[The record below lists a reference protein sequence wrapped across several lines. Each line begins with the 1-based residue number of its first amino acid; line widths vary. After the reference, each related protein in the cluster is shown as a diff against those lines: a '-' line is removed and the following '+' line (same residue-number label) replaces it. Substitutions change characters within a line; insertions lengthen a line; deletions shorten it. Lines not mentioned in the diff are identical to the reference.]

1 MPENRRIAGR
11 KAWSAITKA
20 WSKIAHANTA
30 FSVFDLVPWKS
41 AFTVVVGSIPAIWAA
56 MFGAPVWAIPMLA
69 LIGICALTGSMLFAV
84 TMYEKLR
91 GPLPENKTTRDT
103 TQDPDQYK
111 QLEHDNQHLRQ
122 ALKNASGKVNAANN
136 KDRDAALEALEV
148 CRERFAYSKLSW
160 IAERELLN
168 GDADA
173 VINVEVRFATPDDHF
188 LAKRIQDIIAV
199 HMCWPVTLDGGNKPA
214 IEPNNTFKVLF
225 ESDLRKTFDEIAE
238 AFKSGS
244 LLDDVSVGVHRTG
257 ILEDRRRLV
266 VEVTPT
272 VLGVKETMSQT

>member
-1 MPENRRIAGR
+1 MPDYRAIAG
-11 KAWSAITKA
+11 KVWSR
-20 WSKIAHANTA
+20 IAHANTA

-56 MFGAPVWAIPMLA
+56 MFGTPEWAIPMLA
-69 LIGICALTGSMLFAV
+69 LIGIFALTGSMLFAV

-122 ALKNASGKVNAANN
+122 ALKNATGEVNAATR
-136 KDRDAALEALEV
+136 DRDTALKALKAW
-148 CRERFAYSKLSW
+148 RANFARTKLSW
-160 IAERELLN
+160 IAERERLN
-168 GDADA
+168 RGADA
-173 VINVEVRFATPDDHF
+173 VVNVVVRFATPDDHF
-188 LAKRIQDIIAV
+188 LAKKIETIIADNM
-199 HMCWPVTLDGGNKPA
+199 HWPVTLNGDPA
-214 IEPNNTFKVLF
+214 IEPNNEFKVLF
-225 ESDLRKTFDEIAE
+225 ESDLGATFDEIAE

-244 LLDDVSVGVHRTG
+244 LLDDFSVGVRRTG

-266 VEVTPT
+266 VEVTPM
-272 VLGVKETMSQT
+272 VLGVKETMLQT